1 MRSSIFDL
9 PSSILDHRQTG
20 GAMAEAR
27 RVIEVRT
34 LNVARDLRGMSLL
47 AVDTGAKLGEIR
59 DAIIQPTE
67 GRVMGVVVRTPDD
80 DELRLRIADI
90 IIGQDAVMTSWESFE
105 NAGVGAIEMAGGIRA
120 LDVMIGTN
128 VVTEDGDLLGRIS
141 EIFIRVDK
149 PQTVYRVTESKIQKL
164 FGGGFFL
171 PGDTARSYAPDG
183 ARMIVPADTE
193 ERYAASS
200 LADAL

>member
-1 MRSSIFDL
+1 
-9 PSSILDHRQTG
+9 
-20 GAMAEAR
+20 MAEAR
-27 RVIEVRT
+27 RVIEIRT
-34 LNVARDLRGMSLL
+34 LNVAKDLRGMSLL

-59 DAIIQPTE
+59 DVIIQPTE
-67 GRVMGVVVRTPDD
+67 GRVMGVVVRTLDN
-80 DELRLRIADI
+80 DELRLRISDI

-105 NAGVGAIEMAGGIRA
+105 HAGNRASEMSGGARA
-120 LDVMIGTN
+120 LEEMIGSN

-141 EIFIRVDK
+141 EIYIRVDK
-149 PQTVYRVTESKIQKL
+149 PQTVYRVTESKIQKI

-171 PGDTARSYAPDG
+171 PGDATRSYAPDG
-183 ARMIVPADTE
+183 ARIIVPADTE

>member
-1 MRSSIFDL
+1 
-9 PSSILDHRQTG
+9 
-20 GAMAEAR
+20 MAQPR
-27 RVIEVRT
+27 RVIEIRT
-34 LNVARDLRGMSLL
+34 LNVAKDLRGMSLI

-67 GRVMGVVVRTPDD
+67 GRVTGVVVRTPDD
-80 DELRLRIADI
+80 DELRLRISDV
-90 IIGQDAVMTSWESFE
+90 IIGPDAVMTSWESFAY
-105 NAGVGAIEMAGGIRA
+105 AGDRAGEVAGGVRA
-120 LDVMIGTN
+120 LEEMVGSK

-141 EIFIRVDK
+141 DVYVRADR
-149 PQTVYRVTESKIQKL
+149 PQAIYRVTESRVQKF

-171 PGDTARSYAPDG
+171 PGDVTRSYSPEG
-183 ARMIVPADTE
+183 GRMIVPADTE